1 MEEKIQTLFIF
12 LKVFCISSFISSKLF
27 SFIFGKAIITI
38 SVPFLSESKE
48 LLTASFIRLLALFLS
63 TALGETFLLT
73 IKPILGSGSLVFK
86 TLKYITD
93 PLIFSPCFKTFSK
106 SFFFFNLFF
115 KGSIM
120 LNRKLCSFFSS
131 SSLQNLSSACSFRA
145 FNKTMGCF
153 PFFLFWPISCNS
165 HNFWLLI

>member
-120 LNRKLCSFFSS
+120 LNRKLCSFLALLLFKIFLPLAVLERLIKPWVVFLFS
-131 SSLQNLSSACSFRA
+131 
-145 FNKTMGCF
+145 
-153 PFFLFWPISCNS
+153 FWPISCNS